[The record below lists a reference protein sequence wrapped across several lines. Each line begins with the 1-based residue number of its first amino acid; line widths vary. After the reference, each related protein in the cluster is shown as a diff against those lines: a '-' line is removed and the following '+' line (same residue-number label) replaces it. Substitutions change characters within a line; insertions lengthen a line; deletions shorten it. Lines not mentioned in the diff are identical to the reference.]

1 MDGERDLFTGFKLA
15 TDPLVSFGVAKVAR
29 IDIEDEDPGSF
40 TFDDFLDLAGKLQR
54 RALTGHAARDAI
66 NEAAQTCHAGTWNT
80 FYRRILLK
88 DLGVGVETKT
98 INKVLGKIAG
108 AHPEANDYLIP
119 VFGCQLAH
127 DGAAPQHAK
136 KIKGRRLLDIK
147 LDGVRLIAIL
157 DKQAGTVNLFTRNG
171 KLNENFSE
179 ITDALHR
186 LMEALPG
193 SVALDGEVVAGSFQE
208 LMTMVN
214 RRDDLDTSA
223 ARFALFDMVPL
234 DDFRAGRCEV
244 AQEARHAAL
253 SALQMSGMLTKHCD
267 KLVYVIPK
275 VEVELDTPE
284 GQERFSEFNA
294 QAIAAGYEGIMIK
307 DPAAPYVGKRSDAWL
322 KVKPFVE
329 VSLSVTAVLE
339 GEADGKYVG
348 QLGALACEGED
359 DGRLIRVNV
368 GSGFTDAQRREF
380 WAQGER
386 LIGRICEVRA
396 DALTLEAG
404 ETVYSLRFPRF
415 KGWRGSEP
423 GEKL

>member
-1 MDGERDLFTGFKLA
+1 
-15 TDPLVSFGVAKVAR
+15 
-29 IDIEDEDPGSF
+29 
-40 TFDDFLDLAGKLQR
+40 
-54 RALTGHAARDAI
+54 
-66 NEAAQTCHAGTWNT
+66 
-80 FYRRILLK
+80 
-88 DLGVGVETKT
+88 
-98 INKVLGKIAG
+98 
-108 AHPEANDYLIP
+108 
-119 VFGCQLAH
+119 
-127 DGAAPQHAK
+127 
-136 KIKGRRLLDIK
+136 
-147 LDGVRLIAIL
+147 
-157 DKQAGTVNLFTRNG
+157 
-171 KLNENFSE
+171 
-179 ITDALHR
+179 
-186 LMEALPG
+186 
-193 SVALDGEVVAGSFQE
+193 
-208 LMTMVN
+208 
-214 RRDDLDTSA
+214 
-223 ARFALFDMVPL
+223 
-234 DDFRAGRCEV
+234 
-244 AQEARHAAL
+244 
-253 SALQMSGMLTKHCD
+253 MSGMLTKHCD